1 MRKVKVYSTA
11 FGLKAINSAAT
22 TWSEL
27 QDDLTTNNVTFN
39 GMNAVENVG
48 NTTLVL
54 KEARLPEGEFVL
66 MLTPQKTKSGSD
78 YKLVRNAV
86 VDIIT
91 KHGVPA
97 KDHFNQGKNYTNKS
111 TAELMGLIVLWNEK
125 HSKSATP
132 VVKVEGVA
140 TPVIKSLEVAPALK
154 VEMST
159 PASEKL
165 TAKKMSFV
173 EALRLVL
180 TYGKVNEYDELRF
193 SILDALEELRE
204 EEVSSTEG
212 LSEEELSWIN
222 KIKNM

>member
-54 KEARLPEGEFVL
+54 KEAKLPEGEFVL

-78 YKLVRNAV
+78 YKLVRAKV
-86 VDIIT
+86 VEIIT
-91 KHGVPA
+91 KYGVPA
-97 KDHFNQGKNYTNKS
+97 KEHFNQGGRNYTNKS
-111 TAELMGLIVLWNEK
+111 TAELLGLISLWNEK
-125 HSKSATP
+125 HSKSATS
-132 VVKVEGVA
+132 VVKVEGVV
-140 TPVIKSLEVAPALK
+140 TPKLEVI
-154 VEMST
+154 T
-159 PASEKL
+159 PASEEV

-173 EALRLVL
+173 EVLRLVL
-180 TYGKVNEYDELRF
+180 TYDEIELDDYETLR
-193 SILDALEELRE
+193 LDIQDAIDNIG

>member
-54 KEARLPEGEFVL
+54 KEAKLPEGEFVL

-78 YKLVRNAV
+78 YKLVRAKV
-86 VDIIT
+86 VEIIT
-91 KHGVPA
+91 KYGVPA
-97 KDHFNQGKNYTNKS
+97 KEHFNQGGRNYTNKS
-111 TAELMGLIVLWNEK
+111 TAELLGLISLWNENT
-125 HSKSATP
+125 SATP

-140 TPVIKSLEVAPALK
+140 TPKLEVNPPSPK
-154 VEMST
+154 VEATT
-159 PASEKL
+159 PASKEV
-165 TAKKMSFV
+165 TVKKMSFV
-173 EALRLVL
+173 EVLKLVL
-180 TYGKVNEYDELRF
+180 TYHEIADYEDLEV
-193 SILDALEELRE
+193 SILDTIDNIGEEI
-204 EEVSSTEG
+204 SSTEG
-212 LSEEELSWIN
+212 LSDEEVSWIN

>member
-22 TWSEL
+22 TWGEL
-27 QDDLTTNNVTFN
+27 QDDLTTNNVTF
-39 GMNAVENVG
+39 GSMNAVENVG

-86 VDIIT
+86 VEIIT

-97 KDHFNQGKNYTNKS
+97 KEHFNQGGRNYTNKS
-111 TAELMGLIVLWNEK
+111 TAELLGLITLWNEK
-125 HSKSATP
+125 HPKSATP
-132 VVKVEGVA
+132 VVKVEGVV
-140 TPVIKSLEVAPALK
+140 TPKLEVTSTTPK
-154 VEMST
+154 VEATTST
-159 PASEKL
+159 KV

-173 EALRLVL
+173 EVLRLVL
-180 TYGKVNEYDELRF
+180 TYDEL
-193 SILDALEELRE
+193 SDYEDLASYVIDAIDDIG

>member
-22 TWSEL
+22 TWGEL
-27 QDDLTTNNVTFN
+27 QDDLTTNNVTF
-39 GMNAVENVG
+39 GSMNAVENVG

-86 VDIIT
+86 VEIIT

-97 KDHFNQGKNYTNKS
+97 KEHFNQGGRNYTNKS

-125 HSKSATP
+125 YSSKPATP
-132 VVKVEGVA
+132 V
-140 TPVIKSLEVAPALK
+140 TKSLEVAPAPK
-154 VEMST
+154 VEIST
-159 PASEKL
+159 PASKPVAE
-165 TAKKMSFV
+165 KKMSFV
-173 EALRLVL
+173 EVLKLVL
-180 TYGKVNEYDELRF
+180 TYHEIADYEDLEV
-193 SILDALEELRE
+193 SILDTIEELGE
-204 EEVSSTEG
+204 KVSSTEG

>member
-54 KEARLPEGEFVL
+54 NEARLPEGEFVL

-91 KHGVPA
+91 RHGVPA

-132 VVKVEGVA
+132 V
-140 TPVIKSLEVAPALK
+140 TKSLEVPPAPK
-154 VEMST
+154 VEIST
-159 PASEKL
+159 PASKPVAE
-165 TAKKMSFV
+165 KKMSFV
-173 EALRLVL
+173 EVLKLVL
-180 TYGKVNEYDELRF
+180 TYHEIADYEDLEV
-193 SILDALEELRE
+193 SILDTIDDIG
-204 EEVSSTEG
+204 EEVSSAEG
-212 LSEEELSWIN
+212 LSDEELSWIN

>member
-54 KEARLPEGEFVL
+54 NEARLPEGEFVL

-86 VDIIT
+86 VEIIT
-91 KHGVPA
+91 KYGVPA
-97 KDHFNQGKNYTNKS
+97 KDHFNQGGKNYTNKS

-132 VVKVEGVA
+132 VVKVEGVV
-140 TPVIKSLEVAPALK
+140 TPKLEINSTPPK
-154 VEMST
+154 VEATT
-159 PASEKL
+159 PASEEV

-173 EALRLVL
+173 EALKLVL
-180 TYGKVNEYDELRF
+180 TYHEIADYEDLEV
-193 SILDALEELRE
+193 SILDTIDDIG

-212 LSEEELSWIN
+212 LSDEELSWIN

>member
-22 TWSEL
+22 TWGEL
-27 QDDLTTNNVTFN
+27 QDDLTTNNVTF
-39 GMNAVENVG
+39 GSMNAVENVG

-86 VDIIT
+86 VEIIT
-91 KHGVPA
+91 TYGVPA
-97 KDHFNQGKNYTNKS
+97 KEHFNQGGRNYTNKS

-125 HSKSATP
+125 YSSKAATP
-132 VVKVEGVA
+132 V
-140 TPVIKSLEVAPALK
+140 TKSLEVAPAPK
-154 VEMST
+154 VEIST
-159 PASEKL
+159 PASKPVAE
-165 TAKKMSFV
+165 KKMSFV
-173 EALRLVL
+173 EVLKLVL
-180 TYGKVNEYDELRF
+180 TYHEIADYEDLEV
-193 SILDALEELRE
+193 SILDTIDDIG

>member
-54 KEARLPEGEFVL
+54 KEAKLPEGEFVL

-78 YKLVRNAV
+78 YKLVRNAIV
-86 VDIIT
+86 EIIT
-91 KHGVPA
+91 KYGVPA
-97 KDHFNQGKNYTNKS
+97 KEHFNQGGRNYTNKS
-111 TAELMGLIVLWNEK
+111 TAELMGLISLWNENT
-125 HSKSATP
+125 SATP

-140 TPVIKSLEVAPALK
+140 TPKLK
-154 VEMST
+154 VTST
-159 PASEKL
+159 TPKVQTTTLASAKV

-180 TYGKVNEYDELRF
+180 TYDEVNQHDDLKV
-193 SILDALEELRE
+193 SILDTIDDIG

>member
-11 FGLKAINSAAT
+11 FGLKAIDSAAT

-27 QDDLTTNNVTFN
+27 QDDLMTNNVTFN

-54 KEARLPEGEFVL
+54 NEARLPEGEFVL
-66 MLTPQKTKSGSD
+66 MLTPQKTKSGND

-86 VDIIT
+86 VEIIT
-91 KHGVPA
+91 KYGVPA
-97 KDHFNQGKNYTNKS
+97 KEHFNQGKNYTNKS

-132 VVKVEGVA
+132 VVKVEGIA
-140 TPVIKSLEVAPALK
+140 TPKLELITSVSKPV
-154 VEMST
+154 VE
-159 PASEKL
+159 
-165 TAKKMSFV
+165 KMSFV

-180 TYGKVNEYDELRF
+180 TYGEVNEYDELRF
-193 SILDALEELRE
+193 SILDAIEELRE
-204 EEVSSTEG
+204 EVSSEG

>member
-22 TWSEL
+22 TWGEL
-27 QDDLTTNNVTFN
+27 QDDLTTNNVTF
-39 GMNAVENVG
+39 GSMNAVENVG

-54 KEARLPEGEFVL
+54 KEAKLPEGEFVL

-78 YKLVRNAV
+78 YKLVRAKV
-86 VDIIT
+86 VEIIT
-91 KHGVPA
+91 KYGVPA
-97 KDHFNQGKNYTNKS
+97 KEHFNQGGRNYTNKS
-111 TAELMGLIVLWNEK
+111 TAELLGLISLWNENT
-125 HSKSATP
+125 SATP

-140 TPVIKSLEVAPALK
+140 TPKLEVNPPSPK
-154 VEMST
+154 VEETT
-159 PASEKL
+159 PASEEV

-173 EALRLVL
+173 EVLKLVL
-180 TYGKVNEYDELRF
+180 TYHEIADYEDLEV
-193 SILDALEELRE
+193 SILDTIDDIG